1 MGGIIDKITEFIKE
15 LLQGWVLTNFETMFT
30 DVNDKVGTIAGEVS
44 KTPSTWNSGI
54 FDMIKTL
61 SDNVMIPIAGMII
74 SFVLVY
80 ELISMVID
88 KNNLHDFNTAIFIRF
103 FMKACIAVM
112 LLSKTF
118 DIVMAVFDVGSH
130 IVNSAASAIT
140 GSTSID
146 VSSTLQTMFNEQFSE
161 MSIGELLGLGMETMI
176 VSLCMKIISVLIT
189 VILYG
194 RMIEIYLYVSVAP
207 VPCATVTNREWGTK
221 NNKKKY
227 YRQQQQDTFG
237 HNVQKSEAEAEKTFL
252 KENSFINEEN
262 GNATNFHTEDADS
275 FQDNY
280 HVRNTY
286 QRSEE
291 KGKYHKRRVQREHAH
306 RERAKS
312 ENAKQSDYG
321 DLQTKDATFS
331 QGQADEFTDQKVQKA
346 FDKSE
351 KNRRKLQK
359 AKDKMPTKRQYE
371 MKRVFDEQTG
381 KAKYVVVPVDV
392 EKPFKPD
399 GLGKTAVHKL
409 QTENM
414 YFVHRKIAETEKDNS
429 AVEGAH
435 KTEQRAEDIYHYMK
449 YHRKSKAQRKRDRLE
464 RLHKKQVTA
473 DMKLEY
479 EKFISENPHLKG
491 NSPKKQLQRQLQKQ
505 RIKREYAKARRVGA
519 EAKTAKETF
528 TKTANAATG
537 IAKKLQEIATKNKT
551 LIITVGIFALLL
563 IMIMSALSSC
573 GSMFTGTVTT
583 TMASTYLSLPAEID
597 AADLSFTEKEM
608 ELQNKI
614 DRIET
619 DYPGYDEYDYNLG
632 AIGHDPYTLIS
643 YLSAVHTEFTAAGI
657 ESEIQEL
664 FDAMYSLTTEE
675 VEETRTRT
683 VTKTGTRIVTN
694 PDGTTRTEEYEYEEE
709 EEYTVTILR
718 VTLTVTPLESIVA
731 GRMDSEQTE
740 IFGAYTETKGG
751 LQVFASPVDY
761 YWYYYISSYYGYR
774 KNPNTGAEELHRG
787 VDIAVPTGTFVYA
800 AHDGTVTEA
809 TYDSYYGN
817 YVVITDSKGY
827 TTKYAHMDSL
837 NVSAG
842 QSVKKGDNIGKSGNT
857 GSSTGSHLHI
867 ECLYN
872 GEYYNPLFYFEAGE
886 QTIYGETTG
895 GTGGGTSNVIPP
907 ESYDDVTV
915 QTLMREANRY
925 LGMPYTFGGTA
936 PASFDCSGFVC
947 WVFSNSGVHNLPR
960 TTAQGI
966 YDQCTPVS
974 AADAKAGD
982 IIFFTGT
989 YNAGRPVTHVGIY
1002 CGNGTMVHCGDPIQY
1017 TSINTSYWQSHFYGF
1032 GRLN

>member
-1 MGGIIDKITEFIKE
+1 MAEKRQKKQAAKAFEKDTFSKDKEVTGAKHTEHRQDNTFSAENQYSANEKP
-15 LLQGWVLTNFETMFT
+15 
-30 DVNDKVGTIAGEVS
+30 VS
-44 KTPSTWNSGI
+44 NLPRDANHG
-54 FDMIKTL
+54 
-61 SDNVMIPIAGMII
+61 SD
-74 SFVLVY
+74 
-80 ELISMVID
+80 
-88 KNNLHDFNTAIFIRF
+88 
-103 FMKACIAVM
+103 
-112 LLSKTF
+112 
-118 DIVMAVFDVGSH
+118 
-130 IVNSAASAIT
+130 
-140 GSTSID
+140 
-146 VSSTLQTMFNEQFSE
+146 
-161 MSIGELLGLGMETMI
+161 
-176 VSLCMKIISVLIT
+176 
-189 VILYG
+189 
-194 RMIEIYLYVSVAP
+194 
-207 VPCATVTNREWGTK
+207 TK
-221 NNKKKY
+221 NVTSGHNVQKSETGAERKTGNKKKY
-227 YRQQQQDTFG
+227 YRQLQQQQNTSG
-237 HNVQKSEAEAEKTFL
+237 HNVQKSEADAEKAFL
-252 KENSFINEEN
+252 KENSFMQEEQPGDSDSTMENEV
-262 GNATNFHTEDADS
+262 
-275 FQDNY
+275 
-280 HVRNTY
+280 HVRDTY
-286 QRSEE
+286 QRSEK
-291 KGKYHKRRVQREHAH
+291 KGKYHKKRVQREHAH
-306 RERAKS
+306 KERAKS
-312 ENAKQSDYG
+312 EKPGQSDSG
-321 DLQTKDATFS
+321 EFQTKDDTFT
-331 QGQADEFTDQKVQKA
+331 QGQTEGFTDKRVQKA
-346 FDKSE
+346 ADKSE

-359 AKDKMPTKRQYE
+359 AKDKMPKKRQYE

-381 KAKYVVVPVDV
+381 KARYVVVPVEV
-392 EKPFKPD
+392 EMPFKPE
-399 GLGKTAVHKL
+399 GIGKAAVHKL

-435 KTEQRAEDIYHYMK
+435 KTEQRAEDVYHYMK
-449 YHRKSKAQRKRDRLE
+449 YHRKSKAQRKKDRLE
-464 RLHKKQVTA
+464 KLQKKQVTV

-479 EKFISENPHLKG
+479 EKFLSENPHLKG

-505 RIKREYAKARRVGA
+505 RIKREYAKARRAGA

-537 IAKKLQEIATKNKT
+537 IAKKLQEIAVKNKT
-551 LIITVGIFALLL
+551 LIITIGIFSLLL

-597 AADLSFTEKEM
+597 AADLSFTQKEM
-608 ELQNKI
+608 TLQNTI
-614 DRIET
+614 DSMET
-619 DYPGYDEYDYNLG
+619 NHPGYDEYDYNLG
-632 AIGHDPYTLIS
+632 AIGHDPFTLIS
-643 YLSAVHTEFTAAGI
+643 YLSAVHTEFTAVDV
-657 ESEIQEL
+657 EHEIQQL

-683 VTKTGTRIVTN
+683 GTDAEGNET
-694 PDGTTRTEEYEYEEE
+694 E

-731 GRMDSEQTE
+731 GRMDTEQAE
-740 IFGAYTETKGG
+740 IFAAYTETKGG
-751 LQVFASPVDY
+751 LQVFGTPADY

-787 VDIAVPTGTFVYA
+787 VDIAVPTGTVVYA
-800 AHDGTVTEA
+800 AHDGTVTQA
-809 TYDSYYGN
+809 AYDSYYGN

-837 NVSAG
+837 TVSAG
-842 QSVKKGDNIGKSGNT
+842 QSVKKGDTVGESGNT

-872 GEYYNPLFYFEAGE
+872 GEYYNPLFYFEAGT
-886 QTIYGETTG
+886 QTIYGETPG
-895 GTGGGTSNVIPP
+895 GTGGGTGNVIPP
-907 ESYDDVTV
+907 DSYDDATV
-915 QTLMREANRY
+915 QALMTEANKY
-925 LGMPYTFGGTA
+925 LGMPYTFGGT
-936 PASFDCSGFVC
+936 PPSSFDCSAFVC
-947 WVFSNSGVHNLPR
+947 WVFSNSGVHDLPR

>member
-1 MGGIIDKITEFIKE
+1 MAEKRQKKQAAKAFEKETFSKDKEVTGAKHTEHR
-15 LLQGWVLTNFETMFT
+15 Q
-30 DVNDKVGTIAGEVS
+30 
-44 KTPSTWNSGI
+44 
-54 FDMIKTL
+54 
-61 SDNVMIPIAGMII
+61 DN
-74 SFVLVY
+74 
-80 ELISMVID
+80 
-88 KNNLHDFNTAIFIRF
+88 
-103 FMKACIAVM
+103 
-112 LLSKTF
+112 TF
-118 DIVMAVFDVGSH
+118 SVE
-130 IVNSAASAIT
+130 N
-140 GSTSID
+140 
-146 VSSTLQTMFNEQFSE
+146 QFSASE
-161 MSIGELLGLGMETMI
+161 KP
-176 VSLCMKIISVLIT
+176 VSNLPRDANHGSRT
-189 VILYG
+189 G
-194 RMIEIYLYVSVAP
+194 
-207 VPCATVTNREWGTK
+207 TVTS
-221 NNKKKY
+221 
-227 YRQQQQDTFG
+227 G
-237 HNVQKSEAEAEKTFL
+237 HNVQKLGVDMGTEYRKKSKKKYYHQKQQDTSGHSVQKSEVEAEKAFL
-252 KENSFINEEN
+252 KENSFMQEEQS
-262 GNATNFHTEDADS
+262 EDFDTVS
-275 FQDNY
+275 DNMIENKV
-280 HVRNTY
+280 HVRDTY

-291 KGKYHKRRVQREHAH
+291 KGKYHKRRVQREHVH

-312 ENAKQSDYG
+312 ENTKQPDYG
-321 DLQTKDATFS
+321 DFQTKDATFS
-331 QGQADEFTDQKVQKA
+331 QGQAEEFTDRKVQKA

-351 KNRRKLQK
+351 KSRWKLQK

-435 KTEQRAEDIYHYMK
+435 KTEQRTEDVYHYMK
-449 YHRKSKAQRKRDRLE
+449 YHRKSKAQRKKDRLD
-464 RLHKKQVTA
+464 RLQKKQVIA

-479 EKFISENPHLKG
+479 EKFLSENPHLKG

-505 RIKREYAKARRVGA
+505 RIKREYAKARKAGA

-528 TKTANAATG
+528 VRTSNTATV
-537 IAKKLQEIATKNKT
+537 IAKKLQEIAAKNKS
-551 LIITVGIFALLL
+551 LIMTGGIFALLF
-563 IMIMSALSSC
+563 IMIMSSLSSC
-573 GSMFTGTVTT
+573 GSMFMGTVTT
-583 TMASTYLSLPAEID
+583 TLAGTYLSLPAEID
-597 AADLSFTEKEM
+597 AADLSFTQKEM
-608 ELQNKI
+608 ALQNTI
-614 DRIET
+614 DSMET
-619 DYPGYDEYDYNLG
+619 DHPGYDEYDYNLG
-632 AIGHDPYTLIS
+632 AIGHDTFTLIS
-643 YLSAVHTEFTAAGI
+643 YLSAVYTEFTAADV
-657 ESEIQEL
+657 ENEIQEL
-664 FDAMYSLTTEE
+664 FNAMYSLTTEE

-683 VTKTGTRIVTN
+683 GTDAEGNET
-694 PDGTTRTEEYEYEEE
+694 E

-731 GRMDSEQTE
+731 GRMDTEQAE
-740 IFGAYTETKGG
+740 IFAAYTETKGG
-751 LQVFASPVDY
+751 LQVFGTPVDY

-774 KNPNTGAEELHRG
+774 KNSNTGAEERHRG
-787 VDIAVPTGTFVYA
+787 VDIAVPTGTVVYA
-800 AHDGTVTEA
+800 THDGTVIEA
-809 TYDSYYGN
+809 AYDSYYEN

-837 NVSAG
+837 TVSVG
-842 QSVKKGDNIGKSGNT
+842 QSVKKGDTVGKSGNT

-872 GEYYNPLFYFEAGE
+872 GEYYNPLFYFEVG
-886 QTIYGETTG
+886 TPIYGETSG
-895 GTGGGTSNVIPP
+895 GTGGGTGNVIPP
-907 ESYDDVTV
+907 DSYDDANV
-915 QTLMREANRY
+915 QALMTEANRY
-925 LGMPYTFGGTA
+925 LGMPYTFGGT
-936 PASFDCSGFVC
+936 PPSSFDCSAFVC

-1002 CGNGTMVHCGDPIQY
+1002 CGDGTMVHCGDPIQY

>member
-1 MGGIIDKITEFIKE
+1 
-15 LLQGWVLTNFETMFT
+15 
-30 DVNDKVGTIAGEVS
+30 
-44 KTPSTWNSGI
+44 
-54 FDMIKTL
+54 
-61 SDNVMIPIAGMII
+61 
-74 SFVLVY
+74 
-80 ELISMVID
+80 
-88 KNNLHDFNTAIFIRF
+88 
-103 FMKACIAVM
+103 
-112 LLSKTF
+112 
-118 DIVMAVFDVGSH
+118 
-130 IVNSAASAIT
+130 
-140 GSTSID
+140 
-146 VSSTLQTMFNEQFSE
+146 
-161 MSIGELLGLGMETMI
+161 
-176 VSLCMKIISVLIT
+176 
-189 VILYG
+189 
-194 RMIEIYLYVSVAP
+194 
-207 VPCATVTNREWGTK
+207 
-221 NNKKKY
+221 
-227 YRQQQQDTFG
+227 
-237 HNVQKSEAEAEKTFL
+237 
-252 KENSFINEEN
+252 
-262 GNATNFHTEDADS
+262 
-275 FQDNY
+275 
-280 HVRNTY
+280 
-286 QRSEE
+286 
-291 KGKYHKRRVQREHAH
+291 
-306 RERAKS
+306 
-312 ENAKQSDYG
+312 
-321 DLQTKDATFS
+321 
-331 QGQADEFTDQKVQKA
+331 
-346 FDKSE
+346 
-351 KNRRKLQK
+351 
-359 AKDKMPTKRQYE
+359 
-371 MKRVFDEQTG
+371 
-381 KAKYVVVPVDV
+381 
-392 EKPFKPD
+392 
-399 GLGKTAVHKL
+399 
-409 QTENM
+409 
-414 YFVHRKIAETEKDNS
+414 
-429 AVEGAH
+429 
-435 KTEQRAEDIYHYMK
+435 
-449 YHRKSKAQRKRDRLE
+449 
-464 RLHKKQVTA
+464 
-473 DMKLEY
+473 
-479 EKFISENPHLKG
+479 
-491 NSPKKQLQRQLQKQ
+491 
-505 RIKREYAKARRVGA
+505 
-519 EAKTAKETF
+519 
-528 TKTANAATG
+528 
-537 IAKKLQEIATKNKT
+537 
-551 LIITVGIFALLL
+551 
-563 IMIMSALSSC
+563 
-573 GSMFTGTVTT
+573 
-583 TMASTYLSLPAEID
+583 MASTYLSLPAEID

-842 QSVKKGDNIGKSGNT
+842 QSVKKGDDIGKSGNT

-886 QTIYGETTG
+886 QTIYGETPG
-895 GTGGGTSNVIPP
+895 GTGGGTGNVIPP
-907 ESYDDVTV
+907 ESYDDATV

-966 YDQCTPVS
+966 YDQCTSVS
-974 AADAKAGD
+974 ASEAKAGD
-982 IIFFTGT
+982 LIFFTKT
-989 YNAGRPVTHVGIY
+989 YNAGRTVTHVGIY

>member
-1 MGGIIDKITEFIKE
+1 MAEKRQKKQAVKAFEKETFSKDK
-15 LLQGWVLTNFETMFT
+15 
-30 DVNDKVGTIAGEVS
+30 EVTGVKHIEHRQDNTFS
-44 KTPSTWNSGI
+44 VENQFSASEKPVSNLPRDANHGSRTGKATSGHSVQ
-54 FDMIKTL
+54 K
-61 SDNVMIPIAGMII
+61 S
-74 SFVLVY
+74 
-80 ELISMVID
+80 E
-88 KNNLHDFNTAIFIRF
+88 FNT
-103 FMKACIAVM
+103 
-112 LLSKTF
+112 
-118 DIVMAVFDVGSH
+118 
-130 IVNSAASAIT
+130 
-140 GSTSID
+140 
-146 VSSTLQTMFNEQFSE
+146 
-161 MSIGELLGLGMETMI
+161 
-176 VSLCMKIISVLIT
+176 
-189 VILYG
+189 
-194 RMIEIYLYVSVAP
+194 
-207 VPCATVTNREWGTK
+207 GTEYRK

-227 YRQQQQDTFG
+227 YRQQQQDTSG

-291 KGKYHKRRVQREHAH
+291 KGKYHKRRVQREYAH

-359 AKDKMPTKRQYE
+359 AKDKMPKKRQYE

-435 KTEQRAEDIYHYMK
+435 KTEQRAEDVYHYMK

-464 RLHKKQVTA
+464 RLKKKQVTA

-505 RIKREYAKARRVGA
+505 RIKREYAKARRAGA

-643 YLSAVHTEFTAAGI
+643 YLSAVHTEFTAAGM

-683 VTKTGTRIVTN
+683 VTKTGTRIITN
-694 PDGTTRTEEYEYEEE
+694 PDGTTHTEEYEYEEE

-731 GRMDSEQTE
+731 GLMDSEQTE
-740 IFGAYTETKGG
+740 ILELIRRQRVAYRSLLLRLIITGIT
-751 LQVFASPVDY
+751 
-761 YWYYYISSYYGYR
+761 ISAVIMA
-774 KNPNTGAEELHRG
+774 TGK
-787 VDIAVPTGTFVYA
+787 I
-800 AHDGTVTEA
+800 
-809 TYDSYYGN
+809 
-817 YVVITDSKGY
+817 
-827 TTKYAHMDSL
+827 
-837 NVSAG
+837 
-842 QSVKKGDNIGKSGNT
+842 
-857 GSSTGSHLHI
+857 
-867 ECLYN
+867 
-872 GEYYNPLFYFEAGE
+872 
-886 QTIYGETTG
+886 QT
-895 GTGGGTSNVIPP
+895 P
-907 ESYDDVTV
+907 E
-915 QTLMREANRY
+915 
-925 LGMPYTFGGTA
+925 
-936 PASFDCSGFVC
+936 
-947 WVFSNSGVHNLPR
+947 PR
-960 TTAQGI
+960 
-966 YDQCTPVS
+966 S
-974 AADAKAGD
+974 
-982 IIFFTGT
+982 FTG
-989 YNAGRPVTHVGIY
+989 VWI
-1002 CGNGTMVHCGDPIQY
+1002 
-1017 TSINTSYWQSHFYGF
+1017 
-1032 GRLN
+1032 

>member
-1 MGGIIDKITEFIKE
+1 MAEKRQKKQAVKAFEKETFSKDK
-15 LLQGWVLTNFETMFT
+15 
-30 DVNDKVGTIAGEVS
+30 EVTGVKHIEHRQDNTFS
-44 KTPSTWNSGI
+44 VENQFSASEKPVSNLPRDANHGSRTGKATSGHSVQ
-54 FDMIKTL
+54 K
-61 SDNVMIPIAGMII
+61 S
-74 SFVLVY
+74 
-80 ELISMVID
+80 E
-88 KNNLHDFNTAIFIRF
+88 FNT
-103 FMKACIAVM
+103 
-112 LLSKTF
+112 
-118 DIVMAVFDVGSH
+118 
-130 IVNSAASAIT
+130 
-140 GSTSID
+140 
-146 VSSTLQTMFNEQFSE
+146 
-161 MSIGELLGLGMETMI
+161 
-176 VSLCMKIISVLIT
+176 
-189 VILYG
+189 
-194 RMIEIYLYVSVAP
+194 
-207 VPCATVTNREWGTK
+207 GTEYRK

-227 YRQQQQDTFG
+227 YRQQQQDTSG

-694 PDGTTRTEEYEYEEE
+694 PDGTTRTE
-709 EEYTVTILR
+709 
-718 VTLTVTPLESIVA
+718 
-731 GRMDSEQTE
+731 D
-740 IFGAYTETKGG
+740 TETKGG

-774 KNPNTGAEELHRG
+774 KNPNTGVEELHRG

-872 GEYYNPLFYFEAGE
+872 GEYYNSLFYFEAGE

-907 ESYDDVTV
+907 ESYDGATV